1 MKKNLIPHSVSRRP
15 CQPIRDGRTLNIIL
29 GPAIVHGGWRKGG
42 QGEIEFPSNQEERSR
57 RAPAPAKERKERGEK
72 RNGLRKDGLII
83 PPKNGHSLSNF
94 AEDIEIN
101 GGPGREKKKFC
112 SFSVINY

>member
-1 MKKNLIPHSVSRRP
+1 MSTWL
-15 CQPIRDGRTLNIIL
+15 
-29 GPAIVHGGWRKGG
+29 RKGG

-57 RAPAPAKERKERGEK
+57 KAPAPPKERKERRKEK

-101 GGPGREKKKFC
+101 GGTGRKKERNSGLFC
-112 SFSVINY
+112 D